1 MENENLDQ
9 NIDQSAVLNV
19 EPNTELNA
27 EQSIEQ
33 DLELNTE
40 QSAEQPV
47 EQKVEQIV
55 EQPVTEPATRPSDKD
70 KFRIYRTALIVLSIL
85 TLASVLF
92 SGIQSVYIYKLNT
105 GSAGIMSYM
114 RAAQTAATDD
124 ADPVTP
130 VNSANL
136 PDPWFSLEEAAS
148 IASPDKT
155 TLSVVDIFKQVSPAT
170 VPLSVVSVDN
180 GKETKIGS
188 GTGFIITEDGYIVTN
203 QHVVVL
209 ADVTATTYYVNVIL
223 PDETEP
229 VRAEVV
235 GSDVQTDIAVLKVET
250 ERNLPCV
257 TLGDSDLLQA
267 GELAVTIGNAMGNFD
282 DSVTVGVIS
291 SPSREVNRNGYY
303 VDIIQIDAAINPGN
317 SGGPLINSYGEVVG
331 ITNAKIVSSTAEN
344 VGFAIPINSVTKIIE
359 DLINYGKVIGRA
371 YLGVSVKYVDD
382 DSYYGA
388 TGGVYVA
395 EVVKGGPAD
404 QAGFLIGDRIVSM
417 DGVEITQSSDIIKV
431 RDAHEVGEFIE
442 VIVERDGE
450 MVTLNLEIGDSA
462 DY

>member
-1 MENENLDQ
+1 MENENLNQ
-9 NIDQSAVLNV
+9 NIDQSA
-19 EPNTELNA
+19 
-27 EQSIEQ
+27 EQ
-33 DLELNTE
+33 DLEQTI
-40 QSAEQPV
+40 EQPV
-47 EQKVEQIV
+47 QE
-55 EQPVTEPATRPSDKD
+55 PVQEPVTRPSDKD
-70 KFRIYRTALIVLSIL
+70 KFRNYRTALIVLSVL

-92 SGIQSVYIYKLNT
+92 SGIQSVYIFKLNT

-114 RAAQTAATDD
+114 RGVQTAADET
-124 ADPVTP
+124 APATP

-155 TLSVVDIFKQVSPAT
+155 TLSVVDIFKKVSPAT
-170 VPLSVVSVDN
+170 IPISVVSVDN

-235 GSDVQTDIAVLKVET
+235 GSDVQTDIAVLKVDT
-250 ERNLPCV
+250 ERKLPCV

-282 DSVTVGVIS
+282 DSVTAGVIS

-371 YLGVSVKYVDD
+371 YLGVSVKYVSD

-388 TGGVYVA
+388 AGGVYVA
-395 EVVKGGPAD
+395 EIVKGGPAD
-404 QAGFLIGDRIVSM
+404 QAGFVIGDRIVSM

>member
-9 NIDQSAVLNV
+9 NTDQ
-19 EPNTELNA
+19 
-27 EQSIEQ
+27 
-33 DLELNTE
+33 NTE
-40 QSAEQPV
+40 QTMEQTIQEPV
-47 EQKVEQIV
+47 R
-55 EQPVTEPATRPSDKD
+55 RPSEKD
-70 KFRIYRTALIVLSIL
+70 KFRNYRTALVVLSVL
-85 TLASVLF
+85 LLASVLF
-92 SGIQSVYIYKLNT
+92 SGIQSVYIFKLNT
-105 GSAGIMSYM
+105 GNAGIMSYM
-114 RAAQTAATDD
+114 RGAQTAAT
-124 ADPVTP
+124 AETSPSAT

-155 TLSVVDIFKQVSPAT
+155 ALSVVDIFNKVSPAT
-170 VPLSVVSVDN
+170 VPLSIVSVDN
-180 GKETKIGS
+180 GKETKITS

-203 QHVVVL
+203 QHVVEM
-209 ADVTATTYYVNVIL
+209 ADTTVTTYYVNVIL

-235 GSDVQTDIAVLKVET
+235 GSDVQTDIAVLKVDT
-250 ERNLPCV
+250 DRKLPCV

-267 GELAVTIGNAMGNFD
+267 GELAVTIGNSMGNFD
-282 DSVTVGVIS
+282 DSVTAGVIS
-291 SPSREVNRNGYY
+291 SPSRQINRNGYY

-317 SGGPLINSYGEVVG
+317 SGGPLINSFGEVVG
-331 ITNAKIVSSTAEN
+331 IINAKIVSSTTEN

-359 DLINYGKVIGRA
+359 DLINYGKVVGRA
-371 YLGVSVKYVDD
+371 YLGVSVKYVSD

-388 TGGVYVA
+388 SGGVYVA
-395 EVVKGGPAD
+395 EIVKGGPAD

>member
-9 NIDQSAVLNV
+9 KIDQI
-19 EPNTELNA
+19 
-27 EQSIEQ
+27 IEQ
-33 DLELNTE
+33 TIP
-40 QSAEQPV
+40 QPV
-47 EQKVEQIV
+47 S
-55 EQPVTEPATRPSDKD
+55 RPSEKD
-70 KFRIYRTALIVLSIL
+70 KFRNYRTALVVLSIL

-92 SGIQSVYIYKLNT
+92 SGIQSIYIFKLNT

-114 RAAQTAATDD
+114 RGAQTAATDET
-124 ADPVTP
+124 APARPV
-130 VNSANL
+130 SSDNL

-155 TLSVVDIFKQVSPAT
+155 TLSVVDIFKKVSPAT
-170 VPLSVVSVDN
+170 VPLSIVSVDN

-203 QHVVVL
+203 EHVVIL
-209 ADVTATTYYVNVIL
+209 ADETITTYYVNVIL

-235 GSDVQTDIAVLKVET
+235 GSDVQTDIAVLKVDT
-250 ERNLPCV
+250 DRKLPCV
-257 TLGDSDLLQA
+257 TLGDSDQLQA

-291 SPSREVNRNGYY
+291 SPSREINRNGYY

-317 SGGPLINSYGEVVG
+317 SGGPLINSFGEVVG

-371 YLGVSVKYVDD
+371 YLGVSVKYVSD

-388 TGGVYVA
+388 NGGVYVA
-395 EVVKGGPAD
+395 EIVKGGPAD
-404 QAGFLIGDRIVSM
+404 QAGFMIGDRIISM

-442 VIVERDGE
+442 VVIERDGE
-450 MVTLNLEIGDSA
+450 KITLNLEIGDSA

>member
-1 MENENLDQ
+1 MENENLNQ
-9 NIDQSAVLNV
+9 NIDQSA
-19 EPNTELNA
+19 
-27 EQSIEQ
+27 EQ
-33 DLELNTE
+33 DLEQTIEL
-40 QSAEQPV
+40 PV
-47 EQKVEQIV
+47 KE
-55 EQPVTEPATRPSDKD
+55 PVQEPVPEPVTRPSDKD
-70 KFRIYRTALIVLSIL
+70 KFRNYRTALIVLSVL

-92 SGIQSVYIYKLNT
+92 SGIQSVYIFKLNT

-114 RAAQTAATDD
+114 RGAQTAADET
-124 ADPVTP
+124 APATP

-155 TLSVVDIFKQVSPAT
+155 TLSVVDIFKKVSPAT
-170 VPLSVVSVDN
+170 IPISVVSVDN

-235 GSDVQTDIAVLKVET
+235 GSDVQTDIAVLKVDT

-282 DSVTVGVIS
+282 DSVTAGVIS

-371 YLGVSVKYVDD
+371 YLGVSVKYVSD

-388 TGGVYVA
+388 AGGVYVA
-395 EVVKGGPAD
+395 EIVKGGPAD
-404 QAGFLIGDRIVSM
+404 QAGFVIGDRIVSM

>member
-1 MENENLDQ
+1 MENENLNQ
-9 NIDQSAVLNV
+9 NIDQSA
-19 EPNTELNA
+19 
-27 EQSIEQ
+27 EQ
-33 DLELNTE
+33 DLEQTM
-40 QSAEQPV
+40 EQPV
-47 EQKVEQIV
+47 KE
-55 EQPVTEPATRPSDKD
+55 PVQEPVPEPVTRPSDKD
-70 KFRIYRTALIVLSIL
+70 KFRNYRTALIVLSVL

-92 SGIQSVYIYKLNT
+92 SGIQSVYIFKLNT

-114 RAAQTAATDD
+114 RGAQTAADET
-124 ADPVTP
+124 APATP

-155 TLSVVDIFKQVSPAT
+155 TLSVVDIFKKVSPAT
-170 VPLSVVSVDN
+170 IPISVVSVDN

-235 GSDVQTDIAVLKVET
+235 GSDVQTDIAVLKVDT

-282 DSVTVGVIS
+282 DSVTAGVIS

-371 YLGVSVKYVDD
+371 YLGVSVKYVSD

-388 TGGVYVA
+388 AGGVYVA
-395 EVVKGGPAD
+395 EIVKGGPAD
-404 QAGFLIGDRIVSM
+404 QAGFVIGDRIVSM